1 MHGGVSFP
9 PGPAPPRGV
18 NAGGPGYENDVT
30 RSTKTAAAIIPENPT
45 LDQLREIATG
55 CRACELWRLGTQT
68 VFGEGAAG
76 ADVVLVGEQPGDYED
91 REGRPFVGPAG
102 RLLGKALER
111 VGIDRKDVYVTN
123 VVKHFNWQPMG
134 KRRIHKRPNA
144 EHVRACWLETE
155 MRNAGAIRP
164 WTR

>member
-1 MHGGVSFP
+1 M
-9 PGPAPPRGV
+9 
-18 NAGGPGYENDVT
+18 T